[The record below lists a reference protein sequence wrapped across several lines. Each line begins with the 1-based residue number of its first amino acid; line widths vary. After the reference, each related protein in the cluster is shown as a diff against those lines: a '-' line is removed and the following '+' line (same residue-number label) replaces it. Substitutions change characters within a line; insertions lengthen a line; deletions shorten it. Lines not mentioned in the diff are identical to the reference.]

1 VQWLQWLAPDAQ
13 KIRTL
18 HSQPPGDTTGQTL
31 SDLMLQPERNVSVSA
46 GYAID
51 ADLYEYA
58 MSTTGTIS
66 RDFQLADVA
75 ARAAAVSGGGRA
87 RGGEDASLGST
98 ATCNEPFT
106 EIDALLRLNNGT
118 MTKCPAAPGEPS
130 FFDLLRGMCAAYWA
144 RPTLGPRPVAL
155 ACGPPRLRALL
166 RRPEGARPLGLHAPP
181 PEPAS
186 NAPTEAFPRSR
197 PGSIG
202 CGPRSRSEV
211 CRFSAPAAV
220 KACGTLSE
228 RCVPA
233 CGRPGWPT
241 AR

>member
-1 VQWLQWLAPDAQ
+1 
-13 KIRTL
+13 L

-106 EIDALLRLNNGT
+106 
-118 MTKCPAAPGEPS
+118 
-130 FFDLLRGMCAAYWA
+130 
-144 RPTLGPRPVAL
+144 
-155 ACGPPRLRALL
+155 
-166 RRPEGARPLGLHAPP
+166 
-181 PEPAS
+181 
-186 NAPTEAFPRSR
+186 
-197 PGSIG
+197 
-202 CGPRSRSEV
+202 
-211 CRFSAPAAV
+211 
-220 KACGTLSE
+220 
-228 RCVPA
+228 
-233 CGRPGWPT
+233 
-241 AR
+241 